1 VETLV
6 KEDEDYP
13 VSYLVYVVLAL
24 VVIAVSALGSIFFF
38 VDK

>member
-1 VETLV
+1 MRDE
-6 KEDEDYP
+6 EDYP

-24 VVIAVSALGSIFFF
+24 VVIAVSAMGSIFFF

>member
-1 VETLV
+1 MRDE
-6 KEDEDYP
+6 EDYP